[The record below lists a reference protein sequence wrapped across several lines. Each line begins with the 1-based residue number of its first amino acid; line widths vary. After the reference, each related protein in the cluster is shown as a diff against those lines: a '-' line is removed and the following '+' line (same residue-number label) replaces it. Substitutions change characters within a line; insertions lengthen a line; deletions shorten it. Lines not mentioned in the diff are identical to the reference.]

1 MKEEILKIGVQ
12 TISKEI
18 DALISLKES
27 LGIDFVDVV
36 ELLMKNKGRLVICGI
51 GKSAIVGKKIVATL
65 NSTGTAA
72 IFMHAADAAH
82 GDLGMLQENDI
93 LLCISKSGETEELIF
108 ILQMVKQ
115 FGNIVIAMTSD
126 RKSKLGKA
134 SDYILYTPIEEE
146 ADPNNLAPTSSSTV
160 QMAMGDALAISLSSM
175 NGFTAKHFAKFH
187 PGGALGKQLYLKV
200 DDIINHDLSP
210 AVFESDN
217 LKKVIVEMTSKRLGA
232 TIVMNNQN
240 DITGIITD
248 GDLRRMLNEYEN
260 TENLNAE
267 DIMSEKPMFIETDI
281 LAIDA
286 LKLMRDKNITQLI
299 VVDQDKYIGLVHIHD
314 ILSQGL

>member
-1 MKEEILKIGVQ
+1 MKEEILKIGIQ

-18 DALISLKES
+18 KALITLKEN
-27 LGIDFVDVV
+27 LDIDFVNVV
-36 ELLMKNKGRLVICGI
+36 ELLLNNRGRLVICGI

-65 NSTGTAA
+65 NSTGTAS

-82 GDLGMLQENDI
+82 GDLGMLQEKDI

-108 ILQMVKQ
+108 MLQMVKQ
-115 FGNIVIAMTSD
+115 FGNKVIAMTSD
-126 RKSKLGKA
+126 KKSKLGKI

-160 QMAMGDALAISLSSM
+160 QMAMGDALAISLSSI

-187 PGGALGKQLYLKV
+187 PGGALGKQLFLKV
-200 DDIINHDLSP
+200 NDIINHELCP
-210 AVFESDN
+210 LVMESDN
-217 LKKVIVEMTSKRLGA
+217 LKKVILEMTSKRLGA
-232 TIVMNNQN
+232 TIVMDIQAR
-240 DITGIITD
+240 ITGIITD

-260 TENLNAE
+260 TENIKAK
-267 DIMSEKPMFIETDI
+267 DIMSVNPLFIDSDM

-286 LKLMRDKNITQLI
+286 LKLMKDKNITQLI
-299 VVDQDKYIGLVHIHD
+299 VVDQDKYIGLAHIHD